1 MAMTTKQIVHNY
13 MLSAVKKSKKKIQ
26 IKCTTVKGGKA
37 VYSAIF
43 EGWPTYAA
51 YIEKVKSGINY
62 KDFTLKFDKEWA
74 TEEFFNILLAVKADS
89 SLKVQEPA
97 PTPPPTP
104 ETDKFD
110 DPTQPAPTNN
120 TNPTTY
126 TGSTYAAPGSGAFT
140 KIAGTTGNNNKTFII
155 AGAAVLVLVL
165 VLVLLKRK

>member
-1 MAMTTKQIVHNY
+1 MAMTAKQIVHNY

-26 IKCTTVKGGKA
+26 IKCTTVKDGKA

-51 YIEKVKSGINY
+51 YIDKVKSGINY

-74 TEEFFNILLAVKADS
+74 TEEFFNILRNVKSDT
-89 SLKVQEPA
+89 SLKVTTTAHEQTSTE
-97 PTPPPTP
+97 TP
-104 ETDKFD
+104 KFD

-126 TGSTYAAPGSGAFT
+126 TGSTYAAPGSGALT

>member
-1 MAMTTKQIVHNY
+1 MNAKQIIHKY
-13 MLSAVKKSKKKIQ
+13 MLSAVKKSDKKIQ
-26 IKCTTVKGGKA
+26 VKCTTIKDGKN

-43 EGWPTYAA
+43 EGYPA
-51 YIEKVKSGINY
+51 YGAHIEKVKSGINY
-62 KDFTLKFDKEWA
+62 KDFTLKFDAKWA
-74 TEEFFNILLAVKADS
+74 TDEFLDILLKIKSDV
-89 SLKVQEPA
+89 SLKVQD
-97 PTPPPTP
+97 PTPPTTETP
-104 ETDKFD
+104 KID

-120 TNPTTY
+120 TNPTTS

>member
-1 MAMTTKQIVHNY
+1 MAMTAKQIVHNY

-26 IKCTTVKGGKA
+26 IKCTTVKDGKA

-51 YIEKVKSGINY
+51 YIDKVKSGLNY

-97 PTPPPTP
+97 PTPPPTT
-104 ETDKFD
+104 ETPKFD
-110 DPTQPAPTNN
+110 DTTTPAPTN
-120 TNPTTY
+120 TTY
-126 TGSTYAAPGSGAFT
+126 TGSPYTAPSYTAPGASALT
-140 KIAGTTGNNNKTFII
+140 KVKVTATNNKTLII

-165 VLVLLKRK
+165 VLVLVKRK